1 MALRDIR
8 NRISIAQSLAPAA
21 RAATAT
27 GSTVDLQGF
36 NSATVV
42 FNFGTWTD
50 GTHTPSLQHSSD
62 NVTFVTCDATN
73 SSGTFTAVSSAAGS
87 NTVQKVGYT
96 GGFRYLRAVLTVA
109 GATTGALANAVVL
122 RGHPVIGPTP

>member
-1 MALRDIR
+1 MALRDIE
-8 NRISIAQSLAPAA
+8 NRITLVQSLAPAA

-27 GSTVDLQGF
+27 GSSVDLQGH
-36 NSATVV
+36 NSALVA

-62 NVTFVTCDATN
+62 NITFVTCDTN
-73 SSGTFTAVSSAAGS
+73 SLNGAFVAVSSGAGS

-96 GGFRYLRAVLTVA
+96 GGFRYVRAVLTIA
-109 GATTGALANAVVL
+109 GATTGAVANAVIV
-122 RGHPVIGPTP
+122 RAHPAQGPV